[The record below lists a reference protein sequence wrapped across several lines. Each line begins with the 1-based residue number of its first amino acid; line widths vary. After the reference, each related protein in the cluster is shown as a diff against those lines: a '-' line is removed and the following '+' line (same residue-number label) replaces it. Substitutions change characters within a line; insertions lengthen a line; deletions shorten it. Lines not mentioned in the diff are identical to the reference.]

1 MADELM
7 RFYSSTALH
16 HGGTI
21 VAMKSERCTIRR
33 ISHALL
39 VSILD
44 LRTKTTEGMALNRLR
59 GAGFAILWLLVAA
72 AVSGAQTTSQQ
83 QIQVHYQRAEEALK
97 ANHSQEAS
105 NEFREILRIDPRNAE
120 ACANLGQIA
129 YSHQEYAE
137 AAKWFAESL
146 KIKPQLWDAKA
157 FLGLSY
163 MMLGRTA
170 DGDPM
175 LIDAFPHISNQNL
188 KVQAGVSLVRF
199 HMSTHSLSQVVGVIH
214 ELEESA
220 QGDPEV
226 LYVAY
231 RAYSALA
238 AESLNSLY
246 KRWPESARVHQI
258 FAQAAVTQDDFPG
271 AIKQYK
277 MAIEADPKLPGI
289 HYELGRTILTNS
301 QDGAALSAAEQEFKT
316 ELASNPWDADSEYE
330 LGETYRLQ
338 ANLEPAEEHYR
349 RSIQIDPNLGAAQT
363 GLGDLLF
370 SKGKPEEALPHLEAG
385 VRLDADDETA
395 HYKLSRAY
403 AAMGRQED
411 AKREMNVFLKLR
423 QEHASSHPAKSPDS
437 SANPIK

>member
-1 MADELM
+1 MKRE
-7 RFYSSTALH
+7 RFTLPRAFRALILSTRDLRAKGTERFALNKLRE
-16 HGGTI
+16 
-21 VAMKSERCTIRR
+21 AALSL
-33 ISHALL
+33 LL
-39 VSILD
+39 VTTVSI
-44 LRTKTTEGMALNRLR
+44 
-59 GAGFAILWLLVAA
+59 
-72 AVSGAQTTSQQ
+72 GAQTTIQQ
-83 QIQVHYQRAEEALK
+83 QIRLHYQRAEEALK

-105 NEFREILRIDPRNAE
+105 DEFREILRIDPRNAE

-129 YSHQEYAE
+129 YSRQGYAE

-157 FLGLSY
+157 FLGLSD
-163 MMLGRTA
+163 MMLGRTTE
-170 DGDPM
+170 GDPL
-175 LIDAFPHISNQNL
+175 LIEAFPHITNQNL
-188 KVQAGVSLVRF
+188 KVQVGVSLVRF
-199 HMSTHSLSQVVGVIH
+199 HMSSHSLDQVVGVVH
-214 ELEESA
+214 ELEQSA
-220 QGDPEV
+220 QADPEA

-246 KRWPESARVHQI
+246 KKWPDSARVHQV

-277 MAIEADPKLPGI
+277 LAIEADPKLPGV

-301 QDGAALSAAEQEFKT
+301 QDSAALSSAEMEFKT
-316 ELASNPWDADSEYE
+316 ELTSNPWDADSEYE
-330 LGETYRLQ
+330 LGEVYRLETK
-338 ANLEPAEEHYR
+338 LEPAEEHYR

-363 GLGDLLF
+363 ALGDLLF

-411 AKREMNVFLKLR
+411 AKREMDLFLKLR
-423 QEHASSHPAKSPDS
+423 KEHASSHPASPDGGG
-437 SANPIK
+437 NPIK